1 MTLTTRLARAAFI
14 TTLAGA
20 ASLCLAQATPPQA
33 TSSPAKQALLQKA
46 LQLQQPGIEGIGNTL
61 ANQTASQV
69 LQVAGQAM
77 GRVPA
82 DKREAV
88 GAELQAEVRK
98 FYEDIAPILQ
108 AAAVKLAPA
117 TMGTAMDQK
126 FTEEEMKVLVA
137 WLESPVNR
145 KYQQFAGESQQALG
159 QKLVAE
165 TRPQIEPKMKTLE
178 QVMGAKLI
186 AVGAGP
192 AGEAKPAGAS
202 APKAAATP
210 KAAASG
216 PKK

>member
-1 MTLTTRLARAAFI
+1 MTLTTRLARTALIA
-14 TTLAGA
+14 TLASA
-20 ASLCLAQATPPQA
+20 ASLCLAQATPSQG

-46 LQLQQPGIEGIGNTL
+46 LQLQQPGIEGIGNSL
-61 ANQTASQV
+61 ANQTANQV
-69 LQVAGQAM
+69 LQLAGQAM

-88 GAELQAEVRK
+88 GAELQGEVRK
-98 FYEDIAPILQ
+98 FYDDIAPILQ

-117 TMGTAMDQK
+117 TMGPAMDQK
-126 FTEEEMKVLVA
+126 FTEEELKVLVA

-159 QKLVAE
+159 QQLVAE
-165 TRPQIEPKMKTLE
+165 TRPQIEPKMKALE
-178 QVMGAKLI
+178 QVMGAKLA

-192 AGEAKPAGAS
+192 TGAAAPAGAS
-202 APKAAATP
+202 PP

-216 PKK
+216 TKK

>member
-1 MTLTTRLARAAFI
+1 MTLTTRLARTALIA
-14 TTLAGA
+14 TLASA
-20 ASLCLAQATPPQA
+20 ASLCLAQATPSQG

-46 LQLQQPGIEGIGNTL
+46 LQLQQPGIEGIGNSL
-61 ANQTASQV
+61 ANQTANQV

-88 GAELQAEVRK
+88 GAELQGEVRK
-98 FYEDIAPILQ
+98 FYDDIAPILQ

-126 FTEEEMKVLVA
+126 FTEEELKVLVA

-178 QVMGAKLI
+178 QVMGAKLV

>member
-1 MTLTTRLARAAFI
+1 MTLTTRLARTALIA
-14 TTLAGA
+14 TLASA
-20 ASLCLAQATPPQA
+20 ASLCLAQATPSQG

-46 LQLQQPGIEGIGNTL
+46 LQLQQPGIEGIGNSL
-61 ANQTASQV
+61 ANQTANQV

-88 GAELQAEVRK
+88 GAELQGEVRK
-98 FYEDIAPILQ
+98 FYDDIAPILQ

-126 FTEEEMKVLVA
+126 FTEEELKVLVA

-159 QKLVAE
+159 QQLVAE
-165 TRPQIEPKMKTLE
+165 TRPQIEPKMKALE
-178 QVMGAKLI
+178 QVMGAKLA

-192 AGEAKPAGAS
+192 TGAPAPAGAS
-202 APKAAATP
+202 PPKAAAAP

-216 PKK
+216 TKK

>member
-1 MTLTTRLARAAFI
+1 MTLTTRLARTALIA
-14 TTLAGA
+14 TLASA
-20 ASLCLAQATPPQA
+20 ASLCLAQATPSQG

-46 LQLQQPGIEGIGNTL
+46 LQLQQPGIEGIGNSL
-61 ANQTASQV
+61 ANQTANQV

-88 GAELQAEVRK
+88 GAELQGEVRK
-98 FYEDIAPILQ
+98 FYDDIAPILQ

-126 FTEEEMKVLVA
+126 FTEEELKVLVA

-159 QKLVAE
+159 QQLVAE
-165 TRPQIEPKMKTLE
+165 TRPQIEPKMKALE
-178 QVMGAKLI
+178 QVMGAKLA

-192 AGEAKPAGAS
+192 TGAAAPAGAS
-202 APKAAATP
+202 PPKAAPAP

-216 PKK
+216 TKK

>member
-1 MTLTTRLARAAFI
+1 MTLTTRLARTALIA
-14 TTLAGA
+14 TLASA
-20 ASLCLAQATPPQA
+20 ASLCLAQATPSQG

-46 LQLQQPGIEGIGNTL
+46 LQLQQPGIEGIGNSL
-61 ANQTASQV
+61 ANQTANQV
-69 LQVAGQAM
+69 LQLAGQAM

-88 GAELQAEVRK
+88 GAELQGEVRK
-98 FYEDIAPILQ
+98 FYDDIAPILQ

-126 FTEEEMKVLVA
+126 FTEEELKVLVA

-159 QKLVAE
+159 QQLVAE
-165 TRPQIEPKMKTLE
+165 TRPQIEPKMKALE
-178 QVMGAKLI
+178 QVMGAKLA

-192 AGEAKPAGAS
+192 TGAAAPAGAS
-202 APKAAATP
+202 PP

-216 PKK
+216 TKK

>member
-1 MTLTTRLARAAFI
+1 MTLTTRLARTALIA
-14 TTLAGA
+14 TLASA
-20 ASLCLAQATPPQA
+20 ASLCLAQATPSLG

-46 LQLQQPGIEGIGNTL
+46 LQLQQPGIEGIGNSL
-61 ANQTASQV
+61 ANQTANQV
-69 LQVAGQAM
+69 LQLAGQAM

-88 GAELQAEVRK
+88 GAELQGEVRK
-98 FYEDIAPILQ
+98 FYDDIAPILQ

-126 FTEEEMKVLVA
+126 FTEEELKVLVA

-159 QKLVAE
+159 QQLVAE
-165 TRPQIEPKMKTLE
+165 TRPQIEPKMKALE
-178 QVMGAKLI
+178 QVMGAKLA

-192 AGEAKPAGAS
+192 TGAAAPAGAS
-202 APKAAATP
+202 PPKAAAAP

-216 PKK
+216 TKK

>member
-1 MTLTTRLARAAFI
+1 MTLTTRLARTALIA
-14 TTLAGA
+14 TLASA
-20 ASLCLAQATPPQA
+20 ASLCLAQATPSQG

-46 LQLQQPGIEGIGNTL
+46 LQLQQPGIEGIGNSL
-61 ANQTASQV
+61 ANQTANQV

-88 GAELQAEVRK
+88 GAELQGEVRK
-98 FYEDIAPILQ
+98 FYDDIAPILQ

-126 FTEEEMKVLVA
+126 FTEEELKVLVA

-159 QKLVAE
+159 QQLVAE
-165 TRPQIEPKMKTLE
+165 TRPQIEPKMKALE
-178 QVMGAKLI
+178 QVMGAKLA

-192 AGEAKPAGAS
+192 TGAPASAGAS
-202 APKAAATP
+202 PPKAAAAP

-216 PKK
+216 TKK

>member
-1 MTLTTRLARAAFI
+1 MTLTTRLARTALIA
-14 TTLAGA
+14 TLASA
-20 ASLCLAQATPPQA
+20 ASLCLAQATPSQG

-46 LQLQQPGIEGIGNTL
+46 LQLQQPGIEGIGNSL
-61 ANQTASQV
+61 ANQTANQV

-88 GAELQAEVRK
+88 GAELQGEVRK
-98 FYEDIAPILQ
+98 FYDDIAPILQ

-126 FTEEEMKVLVA
+126 FTEEELKVLVA

-159 QKLVAE
+159 QQLVAE
-165 TRPQIEPKMKTLE
+165 TRPQIEPKMKALE
-178 QVMGAKLI
+178 QVMGAKLA

-192 AGEAKPAGAS
+192 TGAAAPAGAS
-202 APKAAATP
+202 PPKAAAAP

-216 PKK
+216 TKK

>member
-1 MTLTTRLARAAFI
+1 MTLTTRLARTALIA
-14 TTLAGA
+14 TLASA
-20 ASLCLAQATPPQA
+20 ASLCLAQATPSQG

-46 LQLQQPGIEGIGNTL
+46 LQLQQPGIEGIGNSL
-61 ANQTASQV
+61 ANQTANQV
-69 LQVAGQAM
+69 LQLAGQAM

-88 GAELQAEVRK
+88 GAELQGEVRK
-98 FYEDIAPILQ
+98 FYDDIAPILQ

-126 FTEEEMKVLVA
+126 FTEEELKVLVA

-159 QKLVAE
+159 QQLVAE
-165 TRPQIEPKMKTLE
+165 TRPQIEPKMKALE
-178 QVMGAKLI
+178 QVMGAKLA

-192 AGEAKPAGAS
+192 TGAAAPAGAS
-202 APKAAATP
+202 PPKAAAAP

-216 PKK
+216 TKK

>member
-1 MTLTTRLARAAFI
+1 MTLTTRLARTALIA
-14 TTLAGA
+14 TLASA
-20 ASLCLAQATPPQA
+20 ASLCLAQATPSQG

-46 LQLQQPGIEGIGNTL
+46 LQLQQPGIEGIGNAL
-61 ANQTASQV
+61 ANQTANQV

-88 GAELQAEVRK
+88 GAELQGEVRK
-98 FYEDIAPILQ
+98 FYDDIAPILQ

-126 FTEEEMKVLVA
+126 FTEEELKVLVA

-159 QKLVAE
+159 QQLVAE
-165 TRPQIEPKMKTLE
+165 TRPQIEPKMKALE
-178 QVMGAKLI
+178 QVMGAKLA

-192 AGEAKPAGAS
+192 TGAAAPAGAS
-202 APKAAATP
+202 PPKAAAAP

-216 PKK
+216 TKK

>member
-1 MTLTTRLARAAFI
+1 MTLTTRLARTALIA
-14 TTLAGA
+14 TLASA
-20 ASLCLAQATPPQA
+20 ASLCLAQATPSLG

-46 LQLQQPGIEGIGNTL
+46 LQLQQPGIEGIGNAL
-61 ANQTASQV
+61 ANQTANQV
-69 LQVAGQAM
+69 LQLAGQAM

-88 GAELQAEVRK
+88 GAELQGEVRK
-98 FYEDIAPILQ
+98 FYDDIAPILQ

-126 FTEEEMKVLVA
+126 FTEEELKVLVA

-159 QKLVAE
+159 QQLVAE
-165 TRPQIEPKMKTLE
+165 TRPQIEPKMKALE
-178 QVMGAKLI
+178 QVMGAKLA

-192 AGEAKPAGAS
+192 TGAAAPAGAS
-202 APKAAATP
+202 PPKAAAAP

-216 PKK
+216 TKK